1 MRLNLRSYLQQ
12 QDLSDATVADIQ
24 QHTLDFCRDRGIDGI
39 ETHPY
44 GPAFH
49 YQTVEHTQHRTG
61 RDIMYESWEVEDY
74 VSTAQFKA
82 YILECTELEI
92 PKLTRN
98 QLLIDVLKG

>member
-1 MRLNLRSYLQQ
+1 
-12 QDLSDATVADIQ
+12 
-24 QHTLDFCRDRGIDGI
+24 
-39 ETHPY
+39 
-44 GPAFH
+44 
-49 YQTVEHTQHRTG
+49 
-61 RDIMYESWEVEDY
+61 MYESWEVEDY

>member
-1 MRLNLRSYLQQ
+1 MRLNLRSYLRE
-12 QDLSDATVADIQ
+12 QDLSDATVQDIQ

-39 ETHPY
+39 ETHPH

-49 YQTVEHTQHRTG
+49 YQTTIDTQHRTA
-61 RDIMYESWEVEDY
+61 DDVSWEIEDY